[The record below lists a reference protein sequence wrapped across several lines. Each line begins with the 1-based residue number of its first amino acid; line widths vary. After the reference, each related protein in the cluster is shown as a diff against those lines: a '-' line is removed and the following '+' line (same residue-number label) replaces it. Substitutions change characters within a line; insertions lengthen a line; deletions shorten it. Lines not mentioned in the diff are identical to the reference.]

1 MIDPRANSLE
11 KLVPPAPL
19 PHVSRGALK
28 RIKHPQP
35 IPIGCPH
42 CGGLVRL
49 VSNRVIYGREYGDWP
64 YAYAC

>member
-35 IPIGCPH
+35 IPSGCPH

-64 YAYAC
+64 